1 MRSAF
6 TSARTVSTERP
17 RQYSHSAER
26 FGASS
31 LHIFYPASC
40 SYLLVPAEF
49 RIYKFTYSFDAVCRD
64 GDHYLACQASGFYL
78 PRTVNWQAVALIRS
92 R

>member
-6 TSARTVSTERP
+6 TSARMVSTERP

-40 SYLLVPAEF
+40 SYLLVPASASTNLLTVSMLSVEMAITIL
-49 RIYKFTYSFDAVCRD
+49 RVRQVASIYHEQSTGRQW
-64 GDHYLACQASGFYL
+64 L
-78 PRTVNWQAVALIRS
+78 
-92 R
+92 